1 MCQAGGRYDGT
12 SFAQVASGQLR
23 MLLQE
28 CPRNIVAQG
37 TSYAGHLQTVGQ
49 PVVDEYA
56 SREREHLRFVLQTS
70 ERCRE
75 YKTVIIALEFRAV
88 VFPDLVI
95 FSNPSRLLDI
105 SCCQFIFIPVDSSQ
119 K

>member
-1 MCQAGGRYDGT
+1 MCQAGGRHDGT

-28 CPRNIVAQG
+28 CPRDIVAQG

-75 YKTVIIALEFRAV
+75 YKTVIMRWNSVAV
-88 VFPDLVI
+88 VFPVDLVDI
-95 FSNPSRLLDI
+95 FSQSQSFCWI
-105 SCCQFIFIPVDSSQ
+105 SVAANSYSFL
-119 K
+119 